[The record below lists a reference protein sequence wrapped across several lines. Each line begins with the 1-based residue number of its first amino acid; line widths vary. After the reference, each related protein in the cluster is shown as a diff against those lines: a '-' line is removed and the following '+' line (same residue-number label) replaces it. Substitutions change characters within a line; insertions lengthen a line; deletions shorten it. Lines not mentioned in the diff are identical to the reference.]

1 MKFVISLIF
10 TLAVDEEHQ
19 QCLKNLSDKETE
31 LADLKVEVD
40 RLIVVAE
47 QLNSKLAVL
56 RKEEE
61 EGRCIVE
68 SYPDKIAEIEQRLA
82 AIDALV

>member
-1 MKFVISLIF
+1 MVPVVSFIYS
-10 TLAVDEEHQ
+10 LAVDEEHQ
-19 QCLKNLSDKETE
+19 QCLKQLSDKETKM
-31 LADLKVEVD
+31 ADLKVEVD

-68 SYPDKIAEIEQRLA
+68 SYPNKIAEMEPRLA
-82 AIDALV
+82 AIGALV

>member
-1 MKFVISLIF
+1 MVPSDKFHLFIIIK
-10 TLAVDEEHQ
+10 
-19 QCLKNLSDKETE
+19 CLKQLSDKETKM
-31 LADLKVEVD
+31 ADLKVEWT
-40 RLIVVAE
+40 IE

-68 SYPDKIAEIEQRLA
+68 SFLFRNGAKTSCDWGP
-82 AIDALV
+82 